1 MMPRQSVLSAAFRPV
16 TRGDQN
22 ESGCKA
28 RAANPATR
36 PVGTLL
42 YLPPPLSRRPTQS
55 RQHPRHHRRAVPK
68 RRPSR
73 SPHLSAS
80 LRRQKRCSP
89 SPSASSADKKGVLRA
104 PPRPPRTKRCSP
116 RPSASSA
123 DKKGVL
129 RAPPRPPRTKRC
141 SPALPHIG
149 YAICLTRT
157 FVPYLTS
164 GLSLSAAR
172 RNHQSRPAR
181 SLCQPDHRT
190 IRPQRNHR
198 PAHSPNPL
206 STIQF
211 PALPP

>member
-22 ESGCKA
+22 ESGRKA
-28 RAANPATR
+28 RAASPATR
-36 PVGTLL
+36 PVGALL

-55 RQHPRHHRRAVPK
+55 RQLPRHHRRAVPK

-89 SPSASSADKKGVLRA
+89 SPSAVLRVLRGQKKVFTFPLRVLRGQKGV
-104 PPRPPRTKRCSP
+104 PPPF
-116 RPSASSA
+116 
-123 DKKGVL
+123 
-129 RAPPRPPRTKRC
+129 
-141 SPALPHIG
+141 PHIGG

-164 GLSLSAAR
+164 GLALSAAR
-172 RNHQSRPAR
+172 RNRQSRPAR

-190 IRPQRNHR
+190 IQPQRNHR
-198 PAHSPNPL
+198 PAHSPNPP
-206 STIQF
+206 SNS
-211 PALPP
+211 LPCRHEQKRPQRPP